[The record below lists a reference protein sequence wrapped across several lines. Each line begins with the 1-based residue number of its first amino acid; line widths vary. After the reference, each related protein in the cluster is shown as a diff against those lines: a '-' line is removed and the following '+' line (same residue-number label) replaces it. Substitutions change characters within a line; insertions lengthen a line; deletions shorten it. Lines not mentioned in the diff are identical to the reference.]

1 MEEFNISRINYFR
14 LTRAGLIAISLI
26 ILQDWISVGI
36 HDPASLVSLIA
47 FAVSLPILVLDLL
60 LTHILPARR
69 FHKEIF
75 FKSLNSVKSII
86 GIIFACIGITAAIWH
101 ASWIVGVIFLFI
113 SLFCFIVYA
122 SIWVDTDNSLKEEEK
137 KLTEQTIS
145 E

>member
-1 MEEFNISRINYFR
+1 MEEFNISGNNYSR

-36 HDPASLVSLIA
+36 HDPASLVPLIA

-75 FKSLNSVKSII
+75 KSLNIVKSIN
-86 GIIFACIGITAAIWH
+86 GTL
-101 ASWIVGVIFLFI
+101 VKMVQNLRED
-113 SLFCFIVYA
+113 
-122 SIWVDTDNSLKEEEK
+122 SILI
-137 KLTEQTIS
+137 L
-145 E
+145 